1 MFEGGPPTPNG
12 GRAVRL
18 SRLNEARSGSPDV
31 IEVFEVLIAAAAVI
45 FIVSAGIERW
55 RFR

>member
-1 MFEGGPPTPNG
+1 
-12 GRAVRL
+12 
-18 SRLNEARSGSPDV
+18 V